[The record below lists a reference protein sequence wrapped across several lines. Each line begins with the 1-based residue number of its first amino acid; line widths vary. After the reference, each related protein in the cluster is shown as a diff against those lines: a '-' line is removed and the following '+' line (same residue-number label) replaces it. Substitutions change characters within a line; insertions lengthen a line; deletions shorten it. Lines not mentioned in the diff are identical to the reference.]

1 MTHGTR
7 SGYNGGC
14 RCSPCREANAE
25 ASRERRRRL
34 ASQAQSRAPSP
45 RRQPGDEAAQL
56 AASEIGEAT
65 SSRSVRVGSNDLFGL
80 LSGLAQDLV
89 AARSS
94 APASRVVPQ
103 PAAPAPSA
111 SSRLTAAQVLTAPPP
126 QVSRVIPP
134 GRPAYR
140 LIVNCG
146 CPFGWPTPD
155 MPDVAECPKHG
166 RQAVLST
173 ASADGWTRPLP
184 LAVPADPRVHHKDQ
198 IPQKG

>member
-7 SGYNGGC
+7 SGYNAGC

-34 ASQAQSRAPSP
+34 ASQAPSGAPSP

-65 SSRSVRVGSNDLFGL
+65 SSRSVRGGSGDLFGM
-80 LSGLAQDLV
+80 LSGLAEGLL
-89 AARSS
+89 AAWSS

-103 PAAPAPSA
+103 LEAPARST
-111 SSRLTAAQVLTAPPP
+111 SNRLTAAQFLPPP
-126 QVSRVIPP
+126 PPKVSRVIPP
-134 GRPAYR
+134 GCPAYR

-146 CPFGWPTPD
+146 CAFGWGTPD
-155 MPDVAECPKHG
+155 IPAAVRCPRHG
-166 RQAVLST
+166 PQQVLSS
-173 ASADGWTRPLP
+173 ASADTWTSRPLSV
-184 LAVPADPRVHHKDQ
+184 AVPA
-198 IPQKG
+198 